1 MDHRSLD
8 RTLALLAALAA
19 LTVAAMVAS
28 ILATRSSQD
37 FFQSARAIDDYRA
50 FLDMPLAA
58 LGLRINLGLD
68 NLFMVL
74 YGAFFVV
81 LSARLRDVLDSRLT
95 GVALAAAMLTLL
107 LDSLENHHI
116 MTTVHA
122 LQAGLPVSVGDG
134 EFQMAASQIK
144 FHASYLAT
152 FLFSLG
158 FLRLG
163 SFGRAIAIVLW
174 CYIPFGILIS
184 VVPPDQ
190 ARALVLARTIFFVLA
205 FVLSAILF
213 FALSRAERSTTLTA

>member
-1 MDHRSLD
+1 
-8 RTLALLAALAA
+8 
-19 LTVAAMVAS
+19 
-28 ILATRSSQD
+28 
-37 FFQSARAIDDYRA
+37 
-50 FLDMPLAA
+50 
-58 LGLRINLGLD
+58 
-68 NLFMVL
+68 
-74 YGAFFVV
+74 
-81 LSARLRDVLDSRLT
+81 
-95 GVALAAAMLTLL
+95 
-107 LDSLENHHI
+107 

-122 LQAGLPVSVGDG
+122 LQTGLPVSVGDG

-213 FALSRAERSTTLTA
+213 LALSRAERSTTLTA

>member
-213 FALSRAERSTTLTA
+213 LALSRAERSTTLTA